1 MKICFGVYDN
11 SLSLDHLSLKKMFF
25 FLKLCNRESSL
36 GMARGASWGWI
47 LDDLEVFPMV
57 E

>member
-1 MKICFGVYDN
+1 
-11 SLSLDHLSLKKMFF
+11 MFF
-25 FLKLCNRESSL
+25 FLKLGNRGSSL

-47 LDDLEVFPMV
+47 LDDLEVFSMV